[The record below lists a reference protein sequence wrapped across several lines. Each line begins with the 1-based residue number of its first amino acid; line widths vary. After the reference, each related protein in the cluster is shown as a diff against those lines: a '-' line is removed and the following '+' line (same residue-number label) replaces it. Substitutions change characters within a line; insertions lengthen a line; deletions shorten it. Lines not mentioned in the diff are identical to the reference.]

1 MKVIGI
7 ITKNDNII
15 KTKEDLE
22 KMNIKDKNIIIIC
35 EENIINVKNVR
46 FDILIIAEEINKSH
60 ELNEII
66 NNCKYL
72 IINTDI
78 KENIEITKYIK
89 KCYVITYGFNS
100 KSTITI
106 ISNEENETIIEIQR
120 QINGL
125 YGNKIDMQELKINR
139 NLEKCSIYYEI
150 AFKILRFL
158 IKI

>member
-7 ITKNDNII
+7 IAKNNNII
-15 KTKEDLE
+15 KSKENLE
-22 KMNIKDKNIIIIC
+22 KMNIEDNNIIIIC

-46 FDILIIAEEINKSH
+46 FDVLIIAEEVTQSC
-60 ELNEII
+60 ELDKII

-78 KENIEITKYIK
+78 KENIEMIKNIK

-120 QINGL
+120 QFIDL
-125 YGNKIDMQELKINR
+125 EGNKVDMQEIKINR
-139 NLEKCSIYYEI
+139 NIEKCNIYYEI